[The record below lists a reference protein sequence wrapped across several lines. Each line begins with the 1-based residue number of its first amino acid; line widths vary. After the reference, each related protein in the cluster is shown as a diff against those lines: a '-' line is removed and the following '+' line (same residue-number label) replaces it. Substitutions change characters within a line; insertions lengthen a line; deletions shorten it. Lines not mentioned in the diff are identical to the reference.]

1 MTENKQTHDVFEG
14 EIPSDLGKK
23 SAPIWFK
30 VIGLVAMVGVLGTAA
45 FLLERDKDYLVEPG
59 IDITESITSIAEP
72 ESTEIELGTDDGLTP
87 DPINIDIPS
96 AQDVDGE
103 TEVDLIAIE
112 NDESAIVIT
121 PPAQSSSES
130 PISNSETLN
139 ADLQEEVSQISSRL
153 DEIEANESERITVVR
168 SGIELHAQSVE
179 KLNDLVRSLDDLKK
193 ELAALKT
200 APVATGPKP
209 ASNKQATPQAAPN
222 IQAKPTIP
230 NKTNELNLIGID
242 SWGGERF
249 AQIEYSGEIHLL
261 ASNETIGGWRLESIA
276 KDSVVVENQEGES
289 FELSI

>member
-1 MTENKQTHDVFEG
+1 MAENKQTHDVFEG

-23 SAPIWFK
+23 PAPIWFK
-30 VIGLVAMVGVLGTAA
+30 VIGLVALVGVLGTAA
-45 FLLERDKDYLVEPG
+45 FLLERDKDYSVEPG
-59 IDITESITSIAEP
+59 IDITESMTSITEP
-72 ESTEIELGTDDGLTP
+72 ESTEIELGTNDGLTP
-87 DPINIDIPS
+87 DPIDIDIPS

-112 NDESAIVIT
+112 NDENAIVIT
-121 PPAQSSSES
+121 PPAQSTES

-139 ADLQEEVSQISSRL
+139 ADLQEEVSHITSRL
-153 DEIEANESERITVVR
+153 AEIEAKESERITVVR

-179 KLNDLVRSLDDLKK
+179 KLNGLVRSLDGLKK

-200 APVATGPKP
+200 APVATSPKP

-222 IQAKPTIP
+222 VQAKPTTP
-230 NKTNELNLIGID
+230 KKTNELNLIGID

-276 KDSVVVENQEGES
+276 KDSVVVKNQEGES